1 MKIVFVQEYLS
12 FVTKIGTP
20 QFRRSIIDMLPWKA
34 MHDARDIVDTMHK
47 TSLEIF
53 ESEKKALMD
62 GDDVVARQIGQGKDI
77 MSMLSTSI
85 RLHA

>member
-1 MKIVFVQEYLS
+1 MKMVFVQEYLYH
-12 FVTKIGTP
+12 VTKIGTP
-20 QFRRSIIDMLPWKA
+20 QFRRFIIDMLPWKA
-34 MHDARDIVDTMHK
+34 IHDARDIVDTMHK

-53 ESEKKALMD
+53 ESKKKALLD

>member
-1 MKIVFVQEYLS
+1 MS
-12 FVTKIGTP
+12 KIGTP
-20 QFRRSIIDMLPWKA
+20 QFRRFIIDVLPWKN
-34 MHDARDIVDTMHK
+34 MHDVRDIVDAMHK

-53 ESEKKALMD
+53 ESKKRALLD

-85 RLHA
+85 QLSPSLFY

>member
-1 MKIVFVQEYLS
+1 MS
-12 FVTKIGTP
+12 KIGTP
-20 QFRRSIIDMLPWKA
+20 QFRRFIIDVLPWKN
-34 MHDARDIVDTMHK
+34 MHDVRDIVDAMHK

-53 ESEKKALMD
+53 ESKKRALLD

-85 RLHA
+85 QLFLNLFY